1 MALTRSPHVRYDGN
15 DWDLSIVESW
25 HRLWIW
31 LAELDESPGEGW
43 SCSFRVILLVNI
55 NMKLVKILYL
65 LVTWTFLWDSW
76 SIFRDSSG
84 VWCFFFFF
92 FSKCIDVFIGIS
104 LTNEHCHMIHPS
116 IYPSLHPSDGTLC
129 NKQPTITNKNRKKC
143 NTKEPPLRLR
153 VGIRQHK
160 TKQKPKWK

>member
-76 SIFRDSSG
+76 SIFRDSSMLR
-84 VWCFFFFF
+84 CFF

-116 IYPSLHPSDGTLC
+116 IHLSIPSSIRRNIVQQTTDD
-129 NKQPTITNKNRKKC
+129 NKQKQEKM
-143 NTKEPPLRLR
+143 
-153 VGIRQHK
+153 QHK
-160 TKQKPKWK
+160 RTSPPVKSWNTPA

>member
-76 SIFRDSSG
+76 SIFRDSSMLR
-84 VWCFFFFF
+84 CFFVFF

-116 IYPSLHPSDGTLC
+116 IHLSIPSSIRRNIVQQTTDD
-129 NKQPTITNKNRKKC
+129 NKQKQEKM
-143 NTKEPPLRLR
+143 
-153 VGIRQHK
+153 QHK
-160 TKQKPKWK
+160 RTSPPVKSWNTPA